1 MPSVHSFGRLV
12 IGALVLVVSGA
23 LHAAD
28 IRVLAGG
35 FYRPVL
41 QELGPRFEQAT
52 GHKLVVKWVPGPAV
66 GREVDAGEPFDI
78 AIAQSDVME
87 DLARRGKVDPATLAS
102 VVRVGLAVAIPA
114 GSARPDVS
122 TVAGFQKALLEARTI
137 STSPGSVS
145 GAHLAR
151 LLEQWGLAAQVRPKV
166 KAAPVGT
173 GGAFEMVAKGEA
185 DLGFAA
191 AAQLPGTQLITA
203 LPEELQIYQVFVAA
217 VAAGTV
223 DQAAARALVGFLLS
237 DEAAVVVRSKAMQP
251 GGR

>member
-1 MPSVHSFGRLV
+1 VRKFYRLF
-12 IGALVLVVSGA
+12 IGTLLFLAAGA

-41 QELGPRFEQAT
+41 LELGPKFERAT

-78 AIAQSDVME
+78 AVAQSDVME
-87 DLARRGKVDPATLAS
+87 DLARRGKVDAAPLVAL
-102 VVRVGLAVAIPA
+102 VRVGLALGVPA
-114 GSARPDVS
+114 GSPRPDVS
-122 TVAGFQKALLEARTI
+122 TVDGFKKALLDARII

-151 LLEQWGLAAQVRPKV
+151 LLDQWGLAAQVGPKV

-173 GGAFEMVAKGEA
+173 GGAFEMVAKGGA
-185 DLGFAA
+185 DLGFASA
-191 AAQLPGTQLITA
+191 ALLPGMELVTA
-203 LPEELQIYQVFVAA
+203 LPEELQIYQVFI
-217 VAAGTV
+217 AGLAT
-223 DQAAARALVGFLLS
+223 QASDKVAARALLTFLS
-237 DEAAVVVRSKAMQP
+237 SEEAAAVVRSKAMQP
-251 GGR
+251 GWR